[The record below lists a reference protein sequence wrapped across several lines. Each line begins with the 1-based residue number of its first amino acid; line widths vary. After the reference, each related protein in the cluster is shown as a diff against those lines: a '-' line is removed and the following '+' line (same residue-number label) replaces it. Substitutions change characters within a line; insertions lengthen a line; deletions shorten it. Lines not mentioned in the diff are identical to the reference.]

1 MYVRELN
8 FEISEN
14 RPFLFPYLS
23 SVMKG
28 DSALTLLNVKA
39 LLNTPLR
46 KGAKLLIPKAK
57 RGHTSGM

>member
-14 RPFLFPYLS
+14 RPFSFPHLS

-46 KGAKLLIPKAK
+46 KGAKLLIPKGK
-57 RGHTSGM
+57 LGYINGL